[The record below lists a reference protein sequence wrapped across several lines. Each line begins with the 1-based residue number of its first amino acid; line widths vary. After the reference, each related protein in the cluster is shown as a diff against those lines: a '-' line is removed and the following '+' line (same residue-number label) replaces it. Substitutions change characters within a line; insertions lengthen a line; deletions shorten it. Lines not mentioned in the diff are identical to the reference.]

1 MNTAAKGGLTVAAVA
16 ATGGV
21 FLAGVG
27 VGQLGSSAARHP
39 APGVVDG
46 PPLALV
52 NADLRTPEDCQDLL
66 DSYIDRGIE
75 RVTAWGW
82 HGPFIYAYDGAF
94 PTGQLDNSGGAESSP
109 QSAPVPQP
117 ATGRAPQQGNS
128 DTGTNVQE
136 VGVDE
141 PDTVKTNG
149 DLLLR
154 TDGSTV
160 RVYDVTGDSPSLQG
174 DLVLPS
180 LDDPELLLSGDD
192 AVAVGPDTT
201 QDGQAG
207 EVTRVITFDVTDPS
221 NPQIT
226 SNRTFSAATVRAV
239 QHGSVVRL
247 ILSAGLPELPDFVEP
262 KPWRSQD
269 SALAHNREAVRD
281 SGLADWLPTVTTYD
295 DSGEATSTDPLVDC
309 RRVAIPADEHA
320 EPGTMPIV
328 ALDLADPGS
337 LVTSAVATTTS
348 LAYVSTDRLY
358 LASSG
363 WGGWGVTP
371 MPCCL
376 EGDATSTPLQELGT
390 TRIYDFALSGLDATY
405 VASGE
410 VEGMIRDRW
419 AMDSHDGVLR
429 VAVGPSSQTGN
440 FSSVLTLTEQG
451 SDLVLA
457 GRVDELGVDE
467 QIKSVRW
474 FDDLAIVVTFRQ
486 TDPLYVI
493 DLSDAEHP
501 RLAGELEIPGYS
513 EYLHPIGGDRLLG
526 VGQDA
531 TDTGMTLAA
540 QVALFDVHDL
550 AHPRRT
556 DVVRYPN
563 GSQAMAGQDP
573 RQFTWLADRSTALT
587 VVSSGGY
594 GSSTGWVSV
603 LRVDGDSITGHDVPV
618 EYGADTAQVR
628 LVPLPSGKVVLVTGE
643 AVSFFDV

>member
-1 MNTAAKGGLTVAAVA
+1 MSMARNTAARSGLAVVAVA
-16 ATGGV
+16 GLGGV
-21 FLAGVG
+21 FLLGVA
-27 VGQLGSSAARHP
+27 VGQLGTSADRHP
-39 APGVVDG
+39 APGVVDS
-46 PPLALV
+46 PPLKLA
-52 NADLRTPEDCQDLL
+52 NADLRTPSDCQDLL
-66 DSYIDRGIE
+66 DSYISRSLD

-82 HGPFIYAYDGAF
+82 HGPFMYAYDGAF
-94 PTGQLDNSGGAESSP
+94 PTELDNSGGVAA
-109 QSAPVPQP
+109 APPGP
-117 ATGRAPQQGNS
+117 APLPASGRAPAQGNS

-174 DLVLPS
+174 DLALPS
-180 LDDPELLLSGDD
+180 LDGPELLLAGDEG
-192 AVAVGPDTT
+192 VALGTDTT
-201 QDGQAG
+201 QDG

-221 NPQIT
+221 HPQIT
-226 SNRTFSAATVRAV
+226 SNRTFHAATVRAV
-239 QHGSVVRL
+239 QHGTVVRL
-247 ILSAGLPELPDFVEP
+247 VLSAGLPDLPDFVEP

-269 SALAHNREAVRD
+269 SALAHNKQAVRD
-281 SGLADWLPTVTTYD
+281 STIDDWLPTVTTYD
-295 DSGEATSTDPLVDC
+295 VSGDATSTDPLVDC

-320 EPGTMPIV
+320 DPGTMPIV
-328 ALDLADPGS
+328 AFDLADPGS

-363 WGGWGVTP
+363 WGSWGVTP
-371 MPCCL
+371 PGPCCL
-376 EGDATSTPLQELGT
+376 EGDVTSSPVQELGT

-429 VAVGPSSQTGN
+429 VAVGPSNQTGN
-440 FSSVLTLTEQG
+440 FNSVLTLTEQG
-451 SDLVLA
+451 SDLMLA
-457 GRVDELGVDE
+457 GRVDQLGVGE

-474 FDDLAIVVTFRQ
+474 FDDLAIVVTFQQ

-493 DLSDAEHP
+493 DLSDAAHP
-501 RLAGELEIPGYS
+501 RLVGELKIPGYS
-513 EYLHPIGGDRLLG
+513 DYLHPIGDDRLLG

-531 TDTGMTLAA
+531 TSTGMTMAA

-556 DVVRYPN
+556 DVVRYQN

-594 GSSTGWVSV
+594 GASTGWVSV
-603 LRVDGDSITGHDVPV
+603 LRVDGNSITSHDVPV

-643 AVSFFDV
+643 AVSFFEV

>member
-1 MNTAAKGGLTVAAVA
+1 MNTAARSGLTVAAVA
-16 ATGGV
+16 GLGSV
-21 FLAGVG
+21 FLVGVA
-27 VGQLGSSAARHP
+27 VGQLGSSADRHP
-39 APGVVDG
+39 RPGVVAG
-46 PPLALV
+46 PPLALA
-52 NADLRTPEDCQDLL
+52 NADLRTPEDCRDLL
-66 DSYIDRGIE
+66 DSYIARSLD

-82 HGPFIYAYDGAF
+82 HGPFVYAYDGAF
-94 PTGQLDNSGGAESSP
+94 PTELDNSGGQVAIPAAPQAESS
-109 QSAPVPQP
+109 AP
-117 ATGRAPQQGNS
+117 GRALEQTSS

-136 VGVDE
+136 TGVDE

-154 TDGSTV
+154 TDGSVV
-160 RVYDVTGDSPSLQG
+160 RVYDVTGNSPSLQS

-180 LDDPELLLSGDD
+180 LDDPELLLAGDEG
-192 AVAVGPDTT
+192 VALGTDNTE
-201 QDGQAG
+201 DGQ
-207 EVTRVITFDVTDPS
+207 VTRVITFDLTDPS
-221 NPQIT
+221 DPQIT
-226 SNRTFSAATVRAV
+226 SNRTFNASTVRAV

-247 ILSAGLPELPDFVEP
+247 VLSAGLPDLPDFVEP

-269 SALAHNREAVRD
+269 SALAHNKEAVRD
-281 SGLADWLPTVTTYD
+281 STIDDWLPTVTTYD
-295 DSGEATSTDPLVDC
+295 GSGDATSTDPLVDC
-309 RRVAIPADEHA
+309 RRVAVPSDEHA

-328 ALDLADPGS
+328 AFDLTDPGS

-363 WGGWGVTP
+363 WGGWGSWGGVP
-371 MPCCL
+371 QPCCM
-376 EGDATSTPLQELGT
+376 EGDVVSPVQQLGVT
-390 TRIYDFALSGLDATY
+390 QIYDFALDGLDASY

-410 VEGMIRDRW
+410 VEGTIRDRW
-419 AMDSHDGVLR
+419 AMDSHDRVLR
-429 VAVGPSSQTGN
+429 VAVGPSNQTGN

-451 SDLVLA
+451 SDLMLA
-457 GRVDELGVDE
+457 GRVDRLGVGE

-474 FDDLAIVVTFRQ
+474 FDDLAIVVTFQQ

-493 DLSDAEHP
+493 DLSDDRHP
-501 RLAGELEIPGYS
+501 RLAGELKIPGYS

-526 VGQDA
+526 LGQDA

-540 QVALFDVHDL
+540 QVALFDVSDL

-556 DVVRYPN
+556 DVVRFRN

-587 VVSSGGY
+587 VVSSSGWDS
-594 GSSTGWVSV
+594 SSTGWVSV
-603 LRVDGDSITGHDVPV
+603 LRVDGDSLTSRDVPV
-618 EYGADTAQVR
+618 EYGEDTAQVR

-643 AVSFFDV
+643 TVSFFDV